1 MHGGIFFARKKTNNS
16 AIQRSANQEKIQ
28 ETNEDNEHFLANNT
42 QNRAYF
48 FRVFLGAPA

>member
-1 MHGGIFFARKKTNNS
+1 MPRWYLFCTKKRI
-16 AIQRSANQEKIQ
+16 IQLSKGLLTKKKIQ